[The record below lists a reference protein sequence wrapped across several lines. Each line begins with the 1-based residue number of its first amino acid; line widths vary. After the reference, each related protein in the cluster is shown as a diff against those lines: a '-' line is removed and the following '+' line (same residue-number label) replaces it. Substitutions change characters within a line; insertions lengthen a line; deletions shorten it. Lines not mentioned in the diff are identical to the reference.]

1 MLWWESQVSPEA
13 QRYVKVPV
21 TIIKRK
27 DSNGNIIRILR
38 WWHEPILNIE
48 WAEEWTHLEI
58 SQADA
63 ELIDK
68 ISWWNVMKIE
78 AILSDYYK

>member
-1 MLWWESQVSPEA
+1 MLYSPESIVSPEA
-13 QRYVKVPV
+13 QQYVKVPV
-21 TIIKRK
+21 TIMRLKDWTRKLVWWTLLIK
-27 DSNGNIIRILR
+27 DY
-38 WWHEPILNIE
+38 E
-48 WAEEWTHLEI
+48 WAETATYMEI

-78 AILSDYYK
+78 AILSSYY